1 MITIVNFSHP
11 VHDDRPDIKLTV
23 GDVYKTI
30 DVKVHLDQDLPT
42 LLPAIDSIIY
52 ETTRLAGGNIKDIDC
67 IILPGLSIA
76 AVMIIEEFRRAG
88 YIPNIL
94 RMAPASKALPPRFEA
109 VEVVRL
115 RQPRVEEAEEG
126 SFGSVRAGRLKP

>member
-11 VHDDRPDIKLTV
+11 VHDDRADIKLTV

-30 DVKVHLDQDLPT
+30 DVTVQIKKVRPT
-42 LLPAIDSIIY
+42 LLPAIDSIFY
-52 ETTRLAGGNIKDIDC
+52 EATHKAGGNIRNIDC

-76 AVMIIEEFRRAG
+76 AVQIVEKFRRAG

-94 RMAPASKALPPRFEA
+94 RMASIPGAILPRFEA

-115 RQPRVEEAEEG
+115 RQPRVEEADEG
-126 SFGSVRAGRLKP
+126 SFGPCG